1 MGVRLSWFLDSEV
14 PTEGMLE
21 LEGRLDALSIGDPGW
36 EARWAALSA
45 EVPEWSWR
53 TEVGEMRSFDPSTW
67 VPLDRMNP
75 SVVRAFLAAEDDR
88 FFLHAGVDVR
98 GLRAA
103 MQYNLEVSR
112 WERGGSTISQQVAK
126 NLLLDH
132 RRTLDRKV
140 EEWALTLLMEAHL
153 SKERILELY
162 LNMARMGET
171 VWGVGE
177 AALYYFSRPA
187 SELTVEEAVQLAAI
201 LPGPALFGPALL
213 AGELPEDRRI
223 KMGNILRNL
232 HAAGVLDRERF
243 AAARSSLGAI
253 MVPPPA
259 APPHP
264 TAASQRR

>member
-1 MGVRLSWFLDSEV
+1 
-14 PTEGMLE
+14 
-21 LEGRLDALSIGDPGW
+21 
-36 EARWAALSA
+36 
-45 EVPEWSWR
+45 
-53 TEVGEMRSFDPSTW
+53 MRSFDPSTW